1 MNQKTLRALIREVI
15 KEEHGEVTV
24 TKGAKSSSGGKKSWG
39 SRVSSWLGW
48 GDADQSKEDEEL
60 LDEDDDAE
68 GPPDISGGP
77 SPDLGISGGG
87 SDSDE

>member
-15 KEEHGEVTV
+15 KEEEGEVTV
-24 TKGAKSSSGGKKSWG
+24 TKGPRQSKSKSWT
-39 SRVSSWLGW
+39 SSISSWLGF

-68 GPPDISGGP
+68 SVPADMSGGP
-77 SPDLGISGGG
+77 SPDLGISE
-87 SDSDE
+87 SEQEEYDE